1 MGRKILLSFGIL
13 SSLVYV
19 GMNIFVPMLYEGY
32 DIGSQTVSE
41 LSAIGAP
48 TRPIWIVLAIIFA
61 GLAAAF
67 GWGVWR
73 FAGQN
78 RPLRIAGFMLMLYVS
93 LGVFWP
99 PMHQREVLAAGGGT
113 LTDTLHIAFT
123 FVTVPLMLLIIGFGA
138 AAFGKMF
145 RLYSILTIIALIGFG
160 ILTGLAAPRMEQNL
174 PTPWMGIWERIS
186 IGTYMVWQLVFAVIL
201 LRDETK
207 SSLSIS
213 YKKEMSG
220 EKRQLIK
227 QKSRVKETV

>member
-93 LGVFWP
+93 LGLFWP